1 MDSLDEIRVSS
12 FIKSL
17 YRDDEGVLGEIYK
30 KALRE
35 GVPVI
40 RTDTREYIKH
50 ELLIKKPMRL
60 LEIGTAIGYSSLY
73 MSLFLG
79 SGAKI
84 KTIELD
90 EDRFMQACENIRLL
104 GKESI
109 ISPVHGDAFDVIKG
123 LGDNSYDM
131 IFLDGPKG
139 QYINYLPELIRIIKN
154 EGIIISDNVLQEGE
168 ILESHFAVEK
178 RNRTIH
184 DKMREYLYK
193 LTHEHGLQTA
203 VIPVGDGLAVTYVRK
218 GPPL

>member
-1 MDSLDEIRVSS
+1 MDEIRVSS

-17 YRDDEGVLGEIYK
+17 YKDDEGVLGEIYK

-50 ELLIKKPMRL
+50 ELLMKKPMRL

-73 MSLFLG
+73 MSLFLD
-79 SGAKI
+79 SDARI
-84 KTIELD
+84 KTVELD
-90 EDRFMQACENIRLL
+90 EDRYMQACENIRLM
-104 GKESI
+104 GKENV
-109 ISPVHGDAFDVIKG
+109 ISPIHGDAFDIIKG
-123 LGDNSYDM
+123 LEDNMYDM

-139 QYINYLPELIRIIKN
+139 QYINYLPELIRVIKN

-193 LTHEHGLQTA
+193 LTHEDGLHTV
-203 VIPVGDGLAVTYVRK
+203 VIPVGDGLAVTYVIK
-218 GPPL
+218 N

>member
-1 MDSLDEIRVSS
+1 MDEIRVSS

-17 YRDDEGVLGEIYK
+17 YRDDEGVLGDIYK
-30 KALRE
+30 NALRE

-90 EDRFMQACENIRLL
+90 EDRFKQACENIRLM
-104 GKESI
+104 GKESV

-123 LGDNSYDM
+123 LESDMYDM

-139 QYINYLPELIRIIKN
+139 QYINYLPELIRVIKN

-193 LTHEHGLQTA
+193 LTHEDGLHTA

-218 GPPL
+218 GPSL

>member
-1 MDSLDEIRVSS
+1 MNEIRVSS

-84 KTIELD
+84 ETIELD

-104 GKESI
+104 GKEDVI
-109 ISPVHGDAFDVIKG
+109 LPVHGDAFDVIKG

-131 IFLDGPKG
+131 VCLDGPQG
-139 QYINYLPELIRIIKN
+139 QYINYLPELIRVIKN

-193 LTHEHGLQTA
+193 LTHEDGLHTA
-203 VIPVGDGLAVTYVRK
+203 VIPVGDGLAVTYVMK
-218 GPPL
+218 D

>member
-1 MDSLDEIRVSS
+1 MDEIRVSS

-17 YRDDEGVLGEIYK
+17 YRDDEGILGEIYK

-50 ELLIKKPMRL
+50 ELLIKKPMRI

-73 MSLFLG
+73 MSLFLD
-79 SGAKI
+79 SDAKI
-84 KTIELD
+84 KTVELD
-90 EDRFMQACENIRLL
+90 EDRFMQACENIRLM
-104 GKESI
+104 GKENV
-109 ISPVHGDAFDVIKG
+109 ISPIHGDAFDVIKG
-123 LGDNSYDM
+123 LEDDMYDM

-139 QYINYLPELIRIIKN
+139 QYINYLPELIRVIKN

-193 LTHEHGLQTA
+193 LTHEDGLYTA
-203 VIPVGDGLAVTYVRK
+203 VIPVGDGLAVTYVCK
-218 GPPL
+218 

>member
-1 MDSLDEIRVSS
+1 MDGLDEIRVSS

-17 YRDDEGVLGEIYK
+17 YKDDEGVLGEIYK

-50 ELLIKKPMRL
+50 ELLMKKPMRL

-79 SGAKI
+79 SDARI
-84 KTIELD
+84 KTVELD
-90 EDRFMQACENIRLL
+90 EDRYMQACENIRLM
-104 GKESI
+104 GKENV
-109 ISPVHGDAFDVIKG
+109 ISPIHGDAFDIIKG
-123 LGDNSYDM
+123 LEDNMYDM

-139 QYINYLPELIRIIKN
+139 QYINYLPELIRVIKN

-193 LTHEHGLQTA
+193 LTHEDGLHTV
-203 VIPVGDGLAVTYVRK
+203 VIPVGDGLAVTYVIK
-218 GPPL
+218 N

>member
-1 MDSLDEIRVSS
+1 MDGLDEIRVSS

-40 RTDTREYIKH
+40 RTDTREYLKH

-79 SGAKI
+79 SDAKI
-84 KTIELD
+84 KTVELD
-90 EDRFMQACENIRLL
+90 KDRFMQACENIRMM
-104 GKESI
+104 GKENV
-109 ISPVHGDAFDVIKG
+109 ISPIHGDAFDVIKG
-123 LGDNSYDM
+123 LEDDMYDM

-139 QYINYLPELIRIIKN
+139 QYINYLPELIRVIKN

-193 LTHEHGLQTA
+193 LTHEDGLHTT
-203 VIPVGDGLAVTYVRK
+203 VIPVGDGLAVTYVCK
-218 GPPL
+218 

>member
-73 MSLFLG
+73 MSLFLEN
-79 SGAKI
+79 GAKI

-90 EDRFMQACENIRLL
+90 EDRFIQACENIRLL
-104 GKESI
+104 GKENV

-123 LGDNSYDM
+123 LGDDTYDM

-139 QYINYLPELIRIIKN
+139 QYINYLPELIRVIKN

-193 LTHEHGLQTA
+193 LTHEDGLHTA
-203 VIPVGDGLAVTYVRK
+203 VIPVGDGLAVTYVVK
-218 GPPL
+218 N